1 VAFLDSIKIFRQTSP
16 IQKNLERY
24 HSRFLAV
31 FSIMENRSKNILSF
45 DIYHSS
51 FSFEKLMTAFG

>member
-1 VAFLDSIKIFRQTSP
+1 MAFYFSIKIFRQTSA

-31 FSIMENRSKNILSF
+31 FSIIGKSF
-45 DIYHSS
+45 
-51 FSFEKLMTAFG
+51 